1 MKIVSCFFE
10 ISADPT
16 SSVTLKMPEV
26 VHIDL
31 FLMSEYVWSGSITEK
46 TLYFKV
52 CVYVE
57 IKVRDYIPW
66 RGTRAE
72 VSERQ

>member
-46 TLYFKV
+46 NPCILRCV
-52 CVYVE
+52 CML
-57 IKVRDYIPW
+57 K
-66 RGTRAE
+66 
-72 VSERQ
+72 